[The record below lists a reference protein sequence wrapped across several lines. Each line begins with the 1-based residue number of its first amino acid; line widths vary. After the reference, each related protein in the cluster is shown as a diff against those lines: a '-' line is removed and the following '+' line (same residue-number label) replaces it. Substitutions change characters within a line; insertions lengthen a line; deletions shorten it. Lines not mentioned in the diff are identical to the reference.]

1 MKHLLTFLL
10 FTCEVCTAQNYQFI
24 NGQWFNGTGF
34 ENAAWFSAKGLLTKS
49 APTEIDSVIDLKGY
63 YIVPP
68 YGEAHN
74 HNVSPGAGFKE
85 LSNKY
90 LRDGIFYVK
99 NPNSLNEAKTELINS
114 GLILNPVSI
123 DASFSNGGLTS
134 TQGHPSRFFA
144 NTPQG
149 EGNFYHFIDSE
160 AHLESRWPLVLSKKP
175 DFIKTYLLFS
185 EELKLRRDDPK
196 YDGFRGLDPSLLKL
210 IVAKAHVAGL
220 RVSTH
225 VETAYDFHEAIAA
238 GVDEINHLPGFRGDP
253 MRGAKASE
261 NDLNRFLITVADAQ
275 LAASNGVVVVTTIGD
290 TRSLPFFMKIRK
302 LANKLHKQNLTTL
315 RQANVKIALGSDS
328 YEKNSLIE
336 VRYLEDLDVFTNL
349 QLLKMF
355 CETTALTIFPDRKI
369 GAFREGYEASFLI
382 LRSNPL
388 QSISNVDDIR
398 YSFKSG
404 LLLKLD

>member
-1 MKHLLTFLL
+1 MRPLLAFLL
-10 FTCEVCTAQNYQFI
+10 FTCELCAAQNYQFI

-34 ENAAWFSAKGLLTKS
+34 ENVAWFTVKGLLTKS
-49 APTEIDSVIDLKGY
+49 APAEIDSVIDLRGF

-74 HNVSPGAGFKE
+74 HNVSPGSGFQE
-85 LSNKY
+85 LKKKY

-99 NPNSLNEAKTELINS
+99 NPNSLNEAKQELIS
-114 GLILNPVSI
+114 DGLILNPVSI

-149 EGNFYHFIDSE
+149 EGNFYHFIDSK
-160 AHLESRWPLVLSKKP
+160 ADLESKWPLVLSGKP

-185 EELKLRRDDPK
+185 EELEQRRDDPK
-196 YDGFRGLDPSLLKL
+196 YDGFRGLDPALLKL
-210 IVAKAHVAGL
+210 IVEKAHMAGL

-225 VETAYDFHEAIAA
+225 VETANDFHEALGA

-253 MRGAKASE
+253 MRGGKASE
-261 NDLNRFLITVADAQ
+261 NDLNRFLITAADAQ

-290 TRSLPFFMKIRK
+290 TRSLPFFMKIRR
-302 LANKLHKQNLTTL
+302 LANKLHTQNLTTL
-315 RQANVKIALGSDS
+315 RQADVKLALGSDS

-336 VRYLEDLDVFTNL
+336 VRYLEDLGVFTNL
-349 QLLKMF
+349 ELLKML
-355 CETTALTIFPDRKI
+355 CETTAFTIFPDRKI

-388 QSISNVDDIR
+388 ESMSNVDDIR
-398 YSFKSG
+398 YAFKNG
-404 LLLKLD
+404 WFLKLD